1 MKKRSKKY
9 EEAFSK
15 IEKGKVYS
23 KEEAVKLVKETS
35 VSKFD
40 GTVEISMRLNLDTKK
55 S

>member
-9 EEAFSK
+9 ASALEK
-15 IEKGKVYS
+15 IEKGKIYS

-40 GTVEISMRLNLDTKK
+40 SSVEVALRLNLDTK
-55 S
+55 